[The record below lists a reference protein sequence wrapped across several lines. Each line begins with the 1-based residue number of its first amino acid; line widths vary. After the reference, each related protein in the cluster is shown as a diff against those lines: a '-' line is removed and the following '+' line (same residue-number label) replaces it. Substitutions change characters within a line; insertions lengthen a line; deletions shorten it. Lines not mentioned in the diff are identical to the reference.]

1 MSSKLLDQ
9 LRAKIRQKHYS
20 IRTEETYVQWC
31 KRFILFHNKRHPSEM
46 DVSEVEQYLTHLAVN
61 QNVAASTQN
70 QAFSAILFMYNHVLD
85 KPLTGIEALRAKKPV
100 RIPVVLA
107 KKEVRSFLNNI
118 EGAPYQLMAKLMYGS
133 GLRCMEC
140 LRLRVLDV
148 DFERSTLNIFEGK
161 GAKDR
166 LVPLAD
172 SLHDPLK
179 RQLAT
184 VKQIHETDLSNGYG
198 EVYLP
203 YALAKKYPNA
213 PKQFKWQYLFP
224 AASLSVDP
232 RSGLKRRHHL
242 HESTISRALS
252 KATRKAGL
260 TKKVTAHTL
269 RHSFATHLV
278 EAGYDIRTI
287 QELLGHKDVS
297 TTMIYLHVAQ
307 KNVLSVRSPLA
318 DL

>member
-1 MSSKLLDQ
+1 MSVQLLDQ
-9 LRAKIRQKHYS
+9 LRAKIRLKHYS
-20 IRTEETYVQWC
+20 IRTEETYLQWC
-31 KRFILFHNKRHPSEM
+31 KRFICFHQKRHPAEM
-46 DVSEVEQYLTHLAVN
+46 GLLEVEQYLTYLAVD
-61 QNVAASTQN
+61 QNVAPSTQN

-85 KPLTGIEALRAKKPV
+85 KPLTGIDALRAKEPARV
-100 RIPVVLA
+100 PVVLA
-107 KKEVRSFLNNI
+107 KEEVRRLLNNI
-118 EGAPYQLMAKLMYGS
+118 EQAQCQLIAKLMYGS
-133 GLRCMEC
+133 GIRCIEC

-166 LVPLAD
+166 LVPLD
-172 SLHDPLK
+172 ESLHDPLK
-179 RQLAT
+179 RQIAT

-198 EVYLP
+198 AVYLP
-203 YALAKKYPNA
+203 QALAKKYPNA

-224 AASLSVDP
+224 AATLSVDP
-232 RSGLKRRHHL
+232 GSGLKRRHPL

-252 KATRKAGL
+252 KATQKAGL

-287 QELLGHKDVS
+287 QELLGHKNVS
-297 TTMIYLHVAQ
+297 TTMVYLHVAQ